1 MSKSTY
7 SVIVAEDEELLLT
20 NLVHKIQNT
29 QLGFEILG
37 TAQTGKQA
45 LELVKQYSPDLVI
58 TDIKMPIMDGI
69 ELLDAIHLTFPTIRF
84 IIISGFSDF
93 DYAKQAIRLKVND
106 YLLKPIDSDQLYTS
120 LLKVKTDLD
129 IEKASYET
137 VFNLNELSTSKEYIA
152 EILKEYIVH
161 HYTTEINL
169 NLIASSMNY
178 SSSYLTKLFA
188 QYYHCTPSKYIT
200 TLRLQKAQHLL
211 LHHPELSIRQIGELI
226 GYQDQGYF
234 SRIFKKQ
241 YSVSPFDYRERN
253 IST

>member
-1 MSKSTY
+1 MSQFTY

-20 NLVHKIQNT
+20 NLVQKIQNT
-29 QLGFEILG
+29 QLGFEVLG
-37 TAQTGKQA
+37 TAQTGKKA
-45 LELVKQYSPDLVI
+45 LELVKMHSPDLVI

-106 YLLKPIDSDQLYTS
+106 YLLKPIDSEELYTS
-120 LLKVKTDLD
+120 LLKIKTDLD
-129 IEKASYET
+129 LERSSYET
-137 VFNLNELSTSKEYIA
+137 FFSLSSLNTSKEHIA
-152 EILKEYIVH
+152 EMLKEYIVH
-161 HYTTEINL
+161 HYTSEINL

-178 SSSYLTKLFA
+178 SSSYLTKLFV
-188 QYYHCTPSKYIT
+188 QHYNCTPSKYII
-200 TLRLQKAQHLL
+200 TLRLQKARHLL
-211 LHHPELSIRQIGELI
+211 LHHPELSIRQIGELV

-241 YSVSPFDYRERN
+241 QGVSPFDYREQSVN
-253 IST
+253 A